1 MTASTLT
8 ESQQRAAE
16 MLAVGGDPGSAAV
29 AVGVSA
35 RTLRRWR
42 AMPEFAEAIG
52 TAAADT
58 FAEARTAVLG
68 AAVAAATTARAQSN

>member
-16 MLAVGGDPGSAAV
+16 MLAVGGDPESVAV

-42 AMPEFAEAIG
+42 AMPE
-52 TAAADT
+52 